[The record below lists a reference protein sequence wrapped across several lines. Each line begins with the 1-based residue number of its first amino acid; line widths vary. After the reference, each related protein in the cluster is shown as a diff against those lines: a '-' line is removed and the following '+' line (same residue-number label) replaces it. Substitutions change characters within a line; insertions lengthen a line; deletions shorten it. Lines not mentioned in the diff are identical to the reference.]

1 MRTIDYADFE
11 DRFISAIG
19 VAPDTA
25 ILTAETDALKR
36 SLNDRIRSAWTR
48 AKWPELIRIVS
59 KTVAAVDVA
68 TLKADKA
75 VQIAS
80 ATDLFDVYA
89 VWDKPPFEEPSAQ
102 RVDFYLI
109 DGYLVLPADND
120 DTTVY
125 VVGSQVPASDYG
137 TGTTTLPAFLEHY
150 LLAAG
155 LADYYR
161 SGGQNE
167 KAVVEE
173 ARAEEY
179 LLREIDR
186 AERLQQQ
193 NRVVIGQ
200 YQSPW
205 PTLRISQA
213 TI

>member
-1 MRTIDYADFE
+1 MRTVTYSEME

-25 ILTAETDALKR
+25 ILTAETDAFKR
-36 SLNDRIRSAWTR
+36 ALLARIRSAWTR
-48 AKWPELIRIVS
+48 AKWPELTWIVP
-59 KTVAAVDVA
+59 KTVAAVDVS
-68 TLKADKA
+68 TLKADRA
-75 VQIAS
+75 VIIDS

-89 VWDKPPFEEPSAQ
+89 VFDKPPYEEPSA
-102 RVDFYLI
+102 RRIDFSLI
-109 DGYLVLPADND
+109 NFYLVLPPDTTE
-120 DTTVY
+120 TTVY
-125 VVGSQVPASDYG
+125 VFGSQVPPTSI
-137 TGTTTLPAFLEHY
+137 GTTVPAIFEHY

-193 NRVVIGQ
+193 NKVVIGQ

-205 PTLRISQA
+205 PTLKISQ
-213 TI
+213 TT